1 MTHLIPIGNSF
12 GVRIPKAILTQL
24 GFDEST
30 DLGFEVTKK
39 GLLIAPVH
47 QRSRKG
53 WAEAFQSKQKRKTKS
68 LLMCENIV
76 NTFDQD
82 EWVW

>member
-1 MTHLIPIGNSF
+1 MTHLTPIGNSF
-12 GVRIPKAILTQL
+12 GVRIPKAVLTQV

-30 DLGFEVTKK
+30 DLAFEVTKK

-47 QRSRKG
+47 QSRKG

-68 LLMCENIV
+68 LLMGENII
-76 NTFDQD
+76 NKFDQD
-82 EWVW
+82 EWEW